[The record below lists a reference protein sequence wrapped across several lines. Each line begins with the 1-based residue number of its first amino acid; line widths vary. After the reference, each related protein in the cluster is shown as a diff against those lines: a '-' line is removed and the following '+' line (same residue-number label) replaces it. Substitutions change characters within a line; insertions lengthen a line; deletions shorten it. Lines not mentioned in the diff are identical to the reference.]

1 MRNRFRIEIYD
12 AIKAHDL
19 TLYSET
25 SVDRQHLSEIVF
37 SNLRNFQGSVK
48 AYVFDSRKKKKT
60 VAIILD
66 ESIVRLANKNINR
79 RTALELGFN

>member
-12 AIKAHDL
+12 ANKAHDL

-25 SVDRQHLSEIVF
+25 NVDRQHLSEIVF
-37 SNLRNFQGSVK
+37 SNLRNFQGVVK
-48 AYVFDSRKKKKT
+48 AYVFDNRKKKKT

-66 ESIVRLANKNINR
+66 ESVVRMANKNINR
-79 RTALELGFN
+79 RTALELGFI